1 MRSVRAPES
10 PPPKQTTSEGKNSIL
25 PLRRPIILN
34 SEMSSTK
41 KGKQRLSSQAR
52 ALIRKLRKPMAPPT
66 RVAPDES
73 KYSRARERELVRR
86 TVKK

>member
-1 MRSVRAPES
+1 VGKLDSS
-10 PPPKQTTSEGKNSIL
+10 GLTSKIL
-25 PLRRPIILN
+25 T

-41 KGKQRLSSQAR
+41 KGKQPLTSESG

-73 KYSRARERELVRR
+73 KYSRARERELIRR

>member
-1 MRSVRAPES
+1 
-10 PPPKQTTSEGKNSIL
+10 
-25 PLRRPIILN
+25 
-34 SEMSSTK
+34 MSSSK
-41 KGKQRLSSQAR
+41 KGKQPLTSKSG

-73 KYSRARERELVRR
+73 KYSRARERELIRR

>member
-1 MRSVRAPES
+1 
-10 PPPKQTTSEGKNSIL
+10 
-25 PLRRPIILN
+25 
-34 SEMSSTK
+34 MSSAK
-41 KGKQRLSSQAR
+41 KAKAPLKSAAGV
-52 ALIRKLRKPMAPPT
+52 LIRKLRKPMAPPT